1 MTTFTVQVKDNDAE
15 LILKILQKIE
25 AKVTVTSLPNGLTKE
40 IAEAIKEVKD
50 IHTGK
55 SKSLSLKDIS

>member
-15 LILKILQKIE
+15 LILKILQKFE
-25 AKVTVTSLPNGLTKE
+25 AKVTLTSADEGLTQEIATALKE
-40 IAEAIKEVKD
+40 IKD

-55 SKSLSLKDIS
+55 SKPLSLKDI

>member
-15 LILKILQKIE
+15 LILKILQKFE
-25 AKVTVTSLPNGLTKE
+25 AKVTVISLPNGLTKE
-40 IAEAIKEVKD
+40 IAEALKEVKD

-55 SKSLSLKDIS
+55 SKSLSLKDI